1 MTFSTIWGVH
11 VLGGIIVQYLMS
23 ILLNIRQIY
32 SRLQFFFFF
41 WVMCNIITA
50 YLLKLQKKKKKNEG
64 KNMCYH
70 VIHVI
75 FFIFIFLYKRM
86 RLMWLDE
93 IMNIYIY
100 IFFFLGDEI
109 MKAKLK
115 HNIKLRR

>member
-1 MTFSTIWGVH
+1 MH

-41 WVMCNIITA
+41 GLCVI
-50 YLLKLQKKKKKNEG
+50 LLLPIYYNDKKKNEG

-86 RLMWLDE
+86 RLM
-93 IMNIYIY
+93 
-100 IFFFLGDEI
+100 
-109 MKAKLK
+109 
-115 HNIKLRR
+115 

>member
-1 MTFSTIWGVH
+1 
-11 VLGGIIVQYLMS
+11 
-23 ILLNIRQIY
+23 
-32 SRLQFFFFF
+32 
-41 WVMCNIITA
+41 
-50 YLLKLQKKKKKNEG
+50 
-64 KNMCYH
+64 
-70 VIHVI
+70 
-75 FFIFIFLYKRM
+75 M